1 MAVPTGGKPVNKI
14 GRRLMTWA
22 LWLAPVVVLIALL
35 GDWFD
40 PPHLKIASATRK
52 CGFAM
57 EINMIRDAEDYCK
70 TAMEIANGPHKIP
83 PLELARANTQAAAL
97 AIHELR
103 VEEALALCGRAVVE
117 WKQVGG
123 RYHEEEK
130 AESIN
135 ACEALIVAAKD
146 RKKAFRPS
154 LSERFPSASRWA
166 RSDLERESATGKK
179 AF

>member
-1 MAVPTGGKPVNKI
+1 MAIPVGGKPVNKI
-14 GRRLMTWA
+14 GRRLITCTI
-22 LWLAPVVVLIALL
+22 WLAPVVVLIALL

-40 PPHLKIASATRK
+40 PPHLKIAGATRK

-83 PLELARANTQAAAL
+83 SLELARANTQAAAL

-103 VEEALALCGRAVVE
+103 VEEALALCGRAVLE

-135 ACEALIVAAKD
+135 ACETLIAAAKD
-146 RKKAFRPS
+146 SKKAFRPS
-154 LSERFPSASRWA
+154 LSERFPRTSRWA
-166 RSDLERESATGKK
+166 RADHERESATSKK
-179 AF
+179 TF